1 MQVVTMEEKCVE
13 LVELLRSD
21 QSRDTT
27 SSQTIAS
34 YRQRAERIVD
44 DDENLYRIN
53 FVSVLVFC
61 ISLVTHGGCIY
72 RIRKRTG

>member
-21 QSRDTT
+21 QNRDTT
-27 SSQTIAS
+27 SSQSIAS

-44 DDENLYRIN
+44 EDENLYRIN
-53 FVSVLVFC
+53 FVSAC
-61 ISLVTHGGCIY
+61 
-72 RIRKRTG
+72 TGILWTCTD